1 MFWNNMMSSS
11 SRWKLKLKVA
21 IRVVDIG
28 EGELG
33 VWLLVS

>member
-1 MFWNNMMSSS
+1 MMPPS
-11 SRWKLKLKVA
+11 SRWKTKLNVV

-28 EGELG
+28 KGELG

>member
-1 MFWNNMMSSS
+1 MTPPF
-11 SRWKLKLKVA
+11 SRWKTKLNVV

-28 EGELG
+28 KGELG